1 MGGVVTNTFEMES
14 LCKDLNLT
22 SKDFYKIC
30 KYKNSHPELSARDI
44 GKTFGMANTTI
55 QKYLQNHFFSV

>member
-1 MGGVVTNTFEMES
+1 MLFIFDMGGVVTNTFEMES

-30 KYKNSHPELSARDI
+30 KYKNFNILKEE
-44 GKTFGMANTTI
+44 I
-55 QKYLQNHFFSV
+55 QKRVKKNDRSCTS

>member
-30 KYKNSHPELSARDI
+30 KYKNFNIWEDYQLGNVCTND
-44 GKTFGMANTTI
+44 F
-55 QKYLQNHFFSV
+55 